1 MLYVTKIKFSLDNL
15 QWFGILEYVVAKEIY
30 QCRQCVSKRTLADEK
45 EVNTFIE
52 DDTWENGIFGA
63 AQMRGG
69 QDLFSRIQIG
79 GPILFFKS
87 EKWGLGLFLR
97 LKKWGPGL
105 FLRFKK
111 WGQELFWTGEIGGL
125 VAFFDREIPQN
136 PAWVP
141 GKFWTVP

>member
-1 MLYVTKIKFSLDNL
+1 
-15 QWFGILEYVVAKEIY
+15 
-30 QCRQCVSKRTLADEK
+30 
-45 EVNTFIE
+45 
-52 DDTWENGIFGA
+52 
-63 AQMRGG
+63 MRKLNNWGCSNDGGG

-79 GPILFFKS
+79 GPTLFFKS

-125 VAFFDREIPQN
+125 VVFFDRENHQN

-141 GKFWTVP
+141 GKFWTVPNTALSE